1 MTLTS
6 NARPADQPLTEATTL
21 LRVNNLTVR
30 YEPKLN
36 PSLTAVDDVSF
47 TVREGEFVGLIGES
61 GSGKSTLAMALLQLL
76 KPPARVADGE
86 IWFAGR
92 DLQQLSEGELRAL
105 RWRDLST
112 VFQSSMNALN
122 PVKRI
127 QSTFDDVMQAHTSW
141 SRDRIRQRSVEV
153 MEMVQIDPKFLRS
166 FPHELSGGMRQRV
179 NLALALTLEPKLV
192 LLDEP
197 TTGLDVLVQR
207 TILDNIRELQ
217 ASQGFS
223 VIFVSHDLGTV
234 LETSDRIMI
243 MSDGR
248 LVEDSIPERLLAE
261 PEHPYSRQLLDA
273 YLDTFEVPEHP
284 GPLTED
290 SRPEVI
296 TVADVHKVYRRRHGL
311 TTEQVDAVDGVSFG
325 LRPGQVTALV
335 GASGSG
341 KSTLA
346 KLITGAERP
355 TAGQIVVH
363 DGDRA
368 VDVATLRGAELRRF
382 RQRVQYVFQ
391 DPYAALNPARTVG
404 YYLSRPVR
412 NFDDLRGSAIEE
424 RVLELLEMVGLAPGR
439 RFLHRFPYELSGGQ
453 RQRVVIARA
462 LASRPELIIADEP
475 IASLDVSIRAEILD
489 LLDDLVTSQG
499 VGVLYITHD
508 LLSAKRLSDRALV
521 LSQGRVV
528 ESGVAAD
535 VISRPQDDYTRRLL
549 DAIPQPNHRR
559 GATGDPGSTS
569 A

>member
-1 MTLTS
+1 MTVTTTTPTS
-6 NARPADQPLTEATTL
+6 GHLQRQGESL
-21 LRVNNLTVR
+21 LDVKDLTVR
-30 YEPKLN
+30 YEPRLN
-36 PSLTAVDDVSF
+36 PALTAVDDVSF
-47 TVREGEFVGLIGES
+47 SIREGEFVGLIGES

-76 KPPARVADGE
+76 KAPARVTGGE
-86 IWFAGR
+86 IVFDGR
-92 DLQQLSEGELRAL
+92 DLTELSEEDLRAI

-127 QSTFDDVMQAHTSW
+127 QATFDDVMRAHTSW
-141 SRDRIRQRSVEV
+141 SRDKITKRSVEV
-153 MEMVQIDPKFLRS
+153 MEMVQIDPKLLHS
-166 FPHELSGGMRQRV
+166 YPHELSGGMRQRV

-243 MSDGR
+243 MYDGR
-248 LVEDSIPERLLAE
+248 LVEDSTPEALLAG
-261 PEHPYSRQLLDA
+261 PEHPYSRQLLDS
-273 YLDTFEVPEHP
+273 YLETFEVPDHA
-284 GPLTED
+284 GAASTG
-290 SRPEVI
+290 SAAEVI
-296 TVADVHKVYRRRHGL
+296 TVAEVHKVYSRRRGL
-311 TTEQVDAVDGVSFG
+311 HTERIDAVDGVSFT
-325 LRPGQVTALV
+325 LRPGEVTALV

-346 KLITGAERP
+346 KLITGAEKP
-355 TAGQIVVH
+355 TAGTITFH
-363 DGDRA
+363 DGERER
-368 VDVATLRGAELRRF
+368 DVASLRGTDLRRF
-382 RQRVQYVFQ
+382 RKSVQYVFQ

-412 NFDDLRGSAIEE
+412 NFDGLRGAAVEK
-424 RVLELLEMVGLAPGR
+424 RVLELLEMVGLTPGR

-462 LASRPELIIADEP
+462 LASRPELIVADEP

-489 LLDDLVTSQG
+489 LLDELVTSQG
-499 VGVLYITHD
+499 VGILYITHD
-508 LLSAKRLSDRALV
+508 LLSAKKLSDTALV

-528 ESGVAAD
+528 ESGRAED
-535 VISRPQDDYTRRLL
+535 VINNPKDDYTRRLL
-549 DAIPQPNHRR
+549 DAIPQPSHRH
-559 GATGDPGSTS
+559 AEQAS
-569 A
+569 

>member
-1 MTLTS
+1 MSITTDPRTS
-6 NARPADQPLTEATTL
+6 RHPKPPNGEPLLAV
-21 LRVNNLTVR
+21 RNLTVR

-36 PSLTAVDDVSF
+36 PALTAVDDVSF
-47 TVREGEFVGLIGES
+47 SIAEGEFVGLIGES
-61 GSGKSTLAMALLQLL
+61 GSGKSTLGTALLQLL
-76 KPPARVADGE
+76 RPPARVSSGE
-86 IWFAGR
+86 IVFDGR
-92 DLQQLSEGELRAL
+92 NLLELGEDELRAI

-127 QSTFDDVMQAHTSW
+127 QATFDDVMQAHTTW
-141 SRDRIRQRSVEV
+141 SLDRIRARSAEV
-153 MEMVQIDPKFLRS
+153 MEMVQIAPSFLQS

-217 ASQGFS
+217 ASQGFA

-243 MSDGR
+243 MYEGR
-248 LVEDSIPERLLAE
+248 LVEDSTPKRLLDG
-261 PEHPYSRQLLDA
+261 PEHPYSRSLLDS
-273 YLDTFEVPEHP
+273 YLETFDTPDHP
-284 GPLTED
+284 GELVEKAVQPDVVTLT
-290 SRPEVI
+290 
-296 TVADVHKVYRRRHGL
+296 DVTKIYTRRQGFR
-311 TTEQVDAVDGVSFG
+311 TTHIDAVDGVSFS
-325 LRPGQVTALV
+325 LRAGEVTALV

-346 KLITGAERP
+346 KMITGAEPP
-355 TAGQIVVH
+355 TAGAITFH
-363 DGDRA
+363 GGDRDLE
-368 VDVATLRGAELRRF
+368 VSKLRGKELMAF
-382 RQRVQYVFQ
+382 RKKVQYVFQ

-412 NFDDLRGSAIEE
+412 NFDGLRGKAAEE
-424 RVLELLEMVGLAPGR
+424 RVLELLEMVGLSPAR

-489 LLDDLVTSQG
+489 LLDDLVVSHG
-499 VGVLYITHD
+499 VGILYITHD
-508 LLSAKRLSDRALV
+508 LLSAKKISDHALV
-521 LSQGRVV
+521 LSKGKVV
-528 ESGVAAD
+528 ESGD
-535 VISRPQDDYTRRLL
+535 TQRVIDHPKDEYTRRLL
-549 DAIPQPNHRR
+549 DAIPQPGHRADL
-559 GATGDPGSTS
+559 G
-569 A
+569 

>member
-1 MTLTS
+1 MTTTTVS
-6 NARPADQPLTEATTL
+6 RAEPAVPGGEPLLAV
-21 LRVNNLTVR
+21 RDLTVR

-36 PSLTAVDDVSF
+36 PALTAVDDVSF
-47 TVREGEFVGLIGES
+47 AVREGEFVGLIGES

-76 KPPARVADGE
+76 KAPARVTAGE
-86 IWFAGR
+86 IVFAGR
-92 DLQQLSEGELRAL
+92 DLQRLGEEDLRAL

-127 QSTFDDVMQAHTSW
+127 QSSFADVMQTHTGW
-141 SRDRIRQRSVEV
+141 SRQEIEQRSIEV
-153 MEMVQIDPKFLRS
+153 MQMVQIDPRFLRS

-179 NLALALTLEPKLV
+179 NLALALTLRPKLV

-207 TILDNIRELQ
+207 TILDNVRDLQ
-217 ASQGFS
+217 LSQGFA

-243 MSDGR
+243 MYEGR
-248 LVEDSIPERLLAE
+248 LVEDSTPQRFLAG
-261 PEHPYSRQLLDA
+261 PHHPYSRALLSSYQETFAAPDHSGQVDDA
-273 YLDTFEVPEHP
+273 AD
-284 GPLTED
+284 
-290 SRPEVI
+290 RAEVI
-296 TVADVHKVYRRRHGL
+296 TVTDVHKVYQRRRGL
-311 TTEQVDAVDGVSFG
+311 RAEHIDAVDGVSFS
-325 LRPGQVTALV
+325 LRRGEVTALV

-355 TAGQIVVH
+355 TTGSITVH
-363 DGDRA
+363 DGDRH
-368 VDVATLRGAELRRF
+368 VEVSGLRGRALQAFRR
-382 RQRVQYVFQ
+382 RVQYVFQ

-412 NFDDLRGSAIEE
+412 NFDGLRGKEVEE
-424 RVLELLEMVGLAPGR
+424 RVLELLDMVGLTPAR

-462 LASRPELIIADEP
+462 LASSPELIIADEP

-489 LLDDLVTSQG
+489 LLDDLVTTQG
-499 VGVLYITHD
+499 VGILYITHD
-508 LLSAKRLSDRALV
+508 LLSAQKLSDRALV
-521 LSQGRVV
+521 LSEGRVV
-528 ESGVAAD
+528 ESGTAIE
-535 VISRPQDDYTRRLL
+535 VIDHPRDEYTRRLL
-549 DAIPQPNHRR
+549 EAIPRPDHRP
-559 GATGDPGSTS
+559 DLTS
-569 A
+569 VVG

>member
-1 MTLTS
+1 MSLSMDNRTDAPAS
-6 NARPADQPLTEATTL
+6 QRPESL
-21 LRVNNLTVR
+21 LEVKNLTVR

-36 PSLTAVDDVSF
+36 PALTAVDDVSF
-47 TVREGEFVGLIGES
+47 SIAEGEFVGLIGES
-61 GSGKSTLAMALLQLL
+61 GSGKSTLATALLQLL
-76 KPPARVADGE
+76 KPPARVAEGQIVFE
-86 IWFAGR
+86 GR
-92 DLQQLSEGELRAL
+92 DLQGLSEADLRAI

-127 QSTFDDVMQAHTSW
+127 QATFDDVMHAHTTW
-141 SRDRIRQRSVEV
+141 SRDRIKQRSVQV

-166 FPHELSGGMRQRV
+166 YPHELSGGMRQRV

-207 TILDNIRELQ
+207 TILDNIRDLQ
-217 ASQGFS
+217 ASQGFA

-243 MSDGR
+243 MYEGR
-248 LVEDSIPERLLAE
+248 LVEDSTPQRLLDG
-261 PEHPYSRQLLDA
+261 PDHPYSRQLLDS
-273 YLDTFEVPEHP
+273 YLETFEVPDHP
-284 GPLTED
+284 GELKGED
-290 SRPEVI
+290 ASSAAVI
-296 TVADVHKVYRRRHGL
+296 TVEDVHKVYTRRHGL
-311 TTEQVDAVDGVSFG
+311 GTEKIDAVDGVGFT
-325 LRPGQVTALV
+325 LRPGEVTALV

-346 KLITGAERP
+346 KLITGAEKP
-355 TAGQIVVH
+355 TAGSITVH
-363 DGDRA
+363 DGDRRLE
-368 VDVATLRGAELRRF
+368 VSKLRGKDLQRF

-412 NFDDLRGSAIEE
+412 NFDRLRGQAVED
-424 RVLELLEMVGLAPGR
+424 RVLELLEMVGLTPGR

-462 LASRPELIIADEP
+462 LASRPELIVADEP

-499 VGVLYITHD
+499 VGILYITHD
-508 LLSAKRLSDRALV
+508 LLSAKRLADRALV

-528 ESGVAAD
+528 ESGDAVQ
-535 VISRPQDDYTRRLL
+535 VINHPKDDYTRRLL
-549 DAIPQPNHRR
+549 EAIPQPDHRR
-559 GATGDPGSTS
+559 EA
-569 A
+569 

>member
-1 MTLTS
+1 MITS
-6 NARPADQPLTEATTL
+6 TTTPLLE
-21 LRVNNLTVR
+21 VKNLTVR

-36 PSLTAVDDVSF
+36 PALTAVDDVSF
-47 TVREGEFVGLIGES
+47 TVSEGEFVGLIGES
-61 GSGKSTLAMALLQLL
+61 GSGKSTLGTALLRLL
-76 KPPARVADGE
+76 RAPARLAGGE
-86 IWFAGR
+86 IVFAGQ
-92 DLQQLSEGELRAL
+92 DLAGLDEDELRAL

-127 QSTFDDVMQAHTSW
+127 QATFDDVMRAHTDW
-141 SRDRIRQRSVEV
+141 STDRIRARSVEV
-153 MEMVQIDPKFLRS
+153 MEMVQIDPSFLQS

-217 ASQGFS
+217 VTQGFA

-243 MSDGR
+243 MYEGR
-248 LVEDSIPERLLAE
+248 LVEDSTPERLLAG
-261 PEHPYSRQLLDA
+261 PEHPYSRALLGS
-273 YLDTFEVPEHP
+273 YMETFTPPEHP
-284 GPLTED
+284 AEPAVATTR
-290 SRPEVI
+290 SEVI
-296 TVADVHKVYRRRHGL
+296 TVTDVTKVYTRRRGL
-311 TTEQVDAVDGVSFG
+311 TSTRIEAVDGVSFG
-325 LRPGQVTALV
+325 LRAGEVTALV

-346 KLITGAERP
+346 KMITGAEPP
-355 TAGQIVVH
+355 TSGAITVH
-363 DGDRA
+363 GDGGET
-368 VDVATLRGAELRRF
+368 DVAKLRGKELTAF
-382 RQRVQYVFQ
+382 RKKVQYVFQ

-412 NFDDLRGSAIEE
+412 NFDRLRGTAVEE
-424 RVLELLEMVGLAPGR
+424 RVLELLDMVGLTPAR

-489 LLDDLVTSQG
+489 LLDDLVVSQG
-499 VGVLYITHD
+499 VGILYITHD
-508 LLSAKRLSDRALV
+508 LLSAKKIADHALV
-521 LSQGRVV
+521 LSKGKVV
-528 ESGVAAD
+528 ESGDARQ
-535 VISRPQDDYTRRLL
+535 VIDHPRDEYTRRLL
-549 DAIPQPNHRR
+549 DAIPQPSHR
-559 GATGDPGSTS
+559 ADPPQTPSQAG
-569 A
+569 

>member
-1 MTLTS
+1 MMSTS
-6 NARPADQPLTEATTL
+6 TDISGRRDDAVARAGAPLLE
-21 LRVNNLTVR
+21 VKNLTVR

-36 PSLTAVDDVSF
+36 PALTAVDDVSF
-47 TVREGEFVGLIGES
+47 TVSEGEFVGLIGES
-61 GSGKSTLAMALLQLL
+61 GSGKSTLGTALLQLL
-76 KPPARVADGE
+76 KAPARVAGGQVVFDGQ
-86 IWFAGR
+86 
-92 DLQQLSEGELRAL
+92 DLAQLDENQLRAI

-127 QSTFDDVMQAHTSW
+127 QATFDDVMHAHTSW
-141 SRDRIRQRSVEV
+141 SGDKIRKRSVEV
-153 MEMVQIDPKFLRS
+153 MEMVQIDPSFLQS

-217 ASQGFS
+217 ATQGFA

-243 MSDGR
+243 MYEGQ
-248 LVEDSIPERLLAE
+248 LVEDSTPKRLLAG
-261 PEHPYSRQLLDA
+261 PEHQYSRSLLDS
-273 YLDTFEVPEHP
+273 YLETFTPPDHP
-284 GPLTED
+284 GELVASTTQPD
-290 SRPEVI
+290 VI
-296 TVADVHKVYRRRHGL
+296 TLTDVTKVYTRRQGFR
-311 TTEQVDAVDGVSFG
+311 TTRIDAVDGVSFS
-325 LRPGQVTALV
+325 LRAGEVTALV

-346 KLITGAERP
+346 KMITGAEP
-355 TAGQIVVH
+355 TTAGSITFH
-363 DGDRA
+363 GGDRELE
-368 VDVATLRGAELRRF
+368 VAKLRGKELMAF
-382 RQRVQYVFQ
+382 RQKVQYVFQ

-412 NFDDLRGSAIEE
+412 NFDGLRGAAVEE
-424 RVLELLEMVGLAPGR
+424 RVLELLEMVGLNPAR

-489 LLDDLVTSQG
+489 LLDDLVVSHG
-499 VGVLYITHD
+499 VGILYITHD
-508 LLSAKRLSDRALV
+508 LLSAKKIADHALV
-521 LSQGRVV
+521 LSKGKVV
-528 ESGVAAD
+528 ESGDAQQ
-535 VISRPQDDYTRRLL
+535 VIDHPRDEYTRRLL
-549 DAIPQPNHRR
+549 EAIPQPSHRTDLR
-559 GATGDPGSTS
+559 
-569 A
+569 